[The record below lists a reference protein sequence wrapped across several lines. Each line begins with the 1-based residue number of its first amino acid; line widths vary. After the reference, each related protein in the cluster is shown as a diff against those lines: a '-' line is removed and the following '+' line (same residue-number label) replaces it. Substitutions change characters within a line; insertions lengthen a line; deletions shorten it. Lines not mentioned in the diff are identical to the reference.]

1 MNKITNLQKK
11 LYETYLN
18 KYGLNLK
25 GIASE
30 SKEIKDLR
38 YSIILN
44 EILIYKKKFSKIS
57 ILDCGSGLGD
67 LLNYIQKKKLNN
79 FFDYEG
85 NEINQSLIAYCKK
98 KFKNKKFFYSDLLD
112 ENIKKRY
119 DFIIFSGTFY
129 HKPKEITYKEYL
141 NYIKRIFEKSWK
153 NVNVGIIFNFLN
165 YNSDYKKKGL
175 FYPKANDIYKI
186 IEALSRFNKRIS
198 NYPLFEN
205 TNVVVKKRFIKKI
218 YNKKDYYRYLF

>member
-1 MNKITNLQKK
+1 M
-11 LYETYLN
+11 
-18 KYGLNLK
+18 
-25 GIASE
+25 
-30 SKEIKDLR
+30 
-38 YSIILN
+38 
-44 EILIYKKKFSKIS
+44 
-57 ILDCGSGLGD
+57 
-67 LLNYIQKKKLNN
+67 
-79 FFDYEG
+79 
-85 NEINQSLIAYCKK
+85 
-98 KFKNKKFFYSDLLD
+98 LD

-129 HKPKEITYKEYL
+129 HKPEITYKEYL

-186 IEALSRFNKRIS
+186 IEPLSRFNKRIS